1 MRKPALLIVLSLA
14 LSLATLVTVAGATT
28 MPLFPD
34 QTDPV
39 FGVSVDVRPAGN
51 SPIQP
56 LRRGARE
63 VPYLC
68 SAVVTRAGNAEARIG
83 PMTVYPGQLET
94 RSTTT
99 GGLTV
104 KLVANISA
112 DGSKAETRV
121 TVRRGDHL
129 LTNQS
134 ASVWLQPGEP
144 ANPIQPL
151 Q

>member
-1 MRKPALLIVLSLA
+1 MRKLALLIVLSLA
-14 LSLATLVTVAGATT
+14 ALVTVAGATT
-28 MPLFPD
+28 MPLFP
-34 QTDPV
+34 TSSDPAV
-39 FGVSVDVRPAGN
+39 GVSVDIRPAST
-51 SPIQP
+51 SPVQP

-68 SAVVTRAGNAEARIG
+68 SAVIRKAGSADTRLK
-83 PMTVYPGQLET
+83 PLTVYPGQPET
-94 RSTTT
+94 RTTT
-99 GGLTV
+99 IGGMTV

-112 DGSKAETRV
+112 DGSQAQTSV
-121 TVRRGDHL
+121 TVHRGDRL

-151 Q
+151 R

>member
-1 MRKPALLIVLSLA
+1 MRKLLVLIVLSLA
-14 LSLATLVTVAGATT
+14 VLVTVAGATT
-28 MPLFPD
+28 MPLFPTR
-34 QTDPV
+34 TDPA
-39 FGVSVDVRPAGN
+39 FGVSVDIRPASS

-56 LRRGARE
+56 LRRGTRE

-68 SAVVTRAGNAEARIG
+68 SAVVTRAGNPEARIR

-99 GGLTV
+99 AGLTV

-121 TVRRGDHL
+121 TVHRGDRL

-134 ASVWLQPGEP
+134 ASVWLQPSEA

-151 Q
+151 R